1 MRPVRK
7 IITALLVFAIMIAVL
22 PLLFPPL
29 RQAPRYV
36 DLLLRKPPDWLPVP
50 VQGVKPSGLAD
61 TWGAARSGGRRHEGI
76 DIFAR
81 RNTPI
86 LSVTEGIVMRVG
98 VNDLGG
104 RVIVVMGPGGQRHYY
119 AHLER
124 HSAHTPGDW
133 VEQGEV
139 IGYVGNY
146 GNARST
152 PPHLHYG
159 IYTSGGAINPYP
171 LLTARKRRASA
182 PSAGIFFRGRDHG
195 CGGVK
200 VALAIFAAGRTG
212 MSGQGLLAYPSFST
226 VTELPLTHA

>member
-1 MRPVRK
+1 MRLARK
-7 IITALLVFAIMIAVL
+7 IIVTLLAFVILIVVL
-22 PLLFPPL
+22 PLVFPPL

-36 DLLLRKPPDWLPVP
+36 ILLMQKPPDSLPVP
-50 VQGVKPSGLAD
+50 VQGVRPSALAD
-61 TWGAARSGGRRHEGI
+61 TWGSARSGGRRHEGI

-86 LSVTEGIVMRVG
+86 LSVSAGIVMRVG
-98 VNDLGG
+98 GNELGG
-104 RVIVVMGPGGQRHYY
+104 RVIVVMGPGGHRHYY

-139 IGYVGNY
+139 IGYVGNS
-146 GNARST
+146 GNARTT

-171 LLTARKRRASA
+171 LLTGKKGRGTE
-182 PSAGIFFRGRDHG
+182 PSADMFFRGTDGG
-195 CGGVK
+195 CGGVNRT
-200 VALAIFAAGRTG
+200 LAIFAAGRTG
-212 MSGQGLLAYPSFST
+212 RSGRGLPAYSSISP
-226 VTELPLTHA
+226 VTELPLPHA